1 MAYTESHATVL
12 RWKHSDLLM
21 VRQTNRL
28 LILTIRI
35 RISSSSAFAR
45 YGGLDHPSLELA
57 AAQGE
62 FDFEQ

>member
-1 MAYTESHATVL
+1 
-12 RWKHSDLLM
+12 M

-35 RISSSSAFAR
+35 RISSAFAR